1 MADVNGVLKIEMGS
15 HRREIVGVMIHVVAV
30 ARLGRSAVAA
40 AIMSDHAVALLDKKQ
55 HLRVPVIGRE
65 RPAVAEHD
73 GLTFAPILVED
84 FNAVFRRD
92 ETHVYLLKLTSSV
105 RMSVV
110 ESASGGRTFIR
121 LRKQAS

>member
-1 MADVNGVLKIEMGS
+1 MADVNGVLQIEMGS
-15 HRREIVGVMIHVVAV
+15 HHREIVGVVIHVVAV

-40 AIMSDHAVALLDKKQ
+40 AIMGDHAVALLKKEQ
-55 HLRVPVIGRE
+55 HLCVPVIGRQ
-65 RPAVAEHD
+65 RPSMAENN
-73 GLTFAPILVED
+73 GLPFAPILVED
-84 FNAVFRRD
+84 FTAVFRRD